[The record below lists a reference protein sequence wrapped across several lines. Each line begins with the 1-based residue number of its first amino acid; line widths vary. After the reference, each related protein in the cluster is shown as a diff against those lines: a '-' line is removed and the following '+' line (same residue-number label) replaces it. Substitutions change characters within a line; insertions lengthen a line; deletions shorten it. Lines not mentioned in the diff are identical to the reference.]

1 MDMDLEINIDTLIE
15 DNIKMDKEIERLT
28 QKIEANIKLIQQNCK
43 HDYITHHSYGER
55 PSYQCRICSVYI

>member
-28 QKIEANIKLIQQNCK
+28 QKIEENIKLIQQNCK
-43 HDYITHHSYGER
+43 HDYVTYYSYGEKPMR
-55 PSYQCRICSVYI
+55 QCRICSVYI

>member
-1 MDMDLEINIDTLIE
+1 MDMDLEINIDALKIE
-15 DNIKMDKEIERLT
+15 NIKMDKEIERLT